1 MEIKKLTA
9 KQYRQNLLRPWQKY
23 HAKKTTING
32 TTYDS
37 KKEAKRGVELEH
49 LERIGAIQNLQ
60 RQVSFILQEAYTN
73 NKGEHI
79 RAITYV
85 ADFVYEQGSKTI
97 VEDTKGIQT
106 DVFKIKK
113 KLFEKKYPEYYFRVS

>member
-1 MEIKKLTA
+1 MKQITLSA
-9 KQYRQNLLRPWQKY
+9 KQYRQNLLKPWQKY
-23 HAKKTTING
+23 HAKKTIVNG

-37 KKEAKRGVELEH
+37 KKEARRGTELEH
-49 LERIGAIQNLQ
+49 LERIGAITNLQ
-60 RQVSFILQEAYTN
+60 RQVRFELQEAYTN

-85 ADFVYEQGSKTI
+85 ADFVYQQGNRRI

-113 KLFEKKYPEYYFRVS
+113 KLFEKRYPEYEFQVS